1 MQERLGRLPPR
12 RAGRVLVPG
21 ELNTPGEKPD
31 RDPNVVPQREPAHAP
46 TTSPR
51 WRAERAS
58 CRKALSE
65 PNAPTPHPVNP
76 HPPAPAAHLTTPAAP
91 LPIGEVDPQRNHV
104 VVALDSFKGSLT
116 ARAATAALARG
127 LRRTGAHVVEH
138 PVADGGEGTLDALL
152 GAGFTE
158 VPTPSTDA
166 LGRPLTTRYATRSS
180 TAAIELAESSG
191 LAGIADVP
199 LTPARARAATT
210 LGAGRLIA
218 AALNAGHRRI
228 VVGLGG
234 SATTDGGAGML
245 IALGARLLDRH
256 GTPLD
261 GTTSPLHE
269 VHSLDLSTLHPAL
282 RDADVE
288 VACDVDNPLLG
299 PQGAAAIYGPQK
311 GADPALVTELNTSLT
326 RWADL
331 LEQATTRSARDLPG
345 AGAAGGTGFALLAC
359 GARMRSGIT
368 LVLDL
373 TNLPTALQGARLVI
387 AGEGRVDHQTL
398 HGKAPAGVAAA
409 ARAAGAPV
417 VAVTGSCT
425 LTTTEL
431 TRAGFTTAFTL
442 TDLEPDLTRCHTEAA
457 PLLERL
463 GEHIAK
469 TFPL

>member
-1 MQERLGRLPPR
+1 M
-12 RAGRVLVPG
+12 
-21 ELNTPGEKPD
+21 
-31 RDPNVVPQREPAHAP
+31 
-46 TTSPR
+46 
-51 WRAERAS
+51 
-58 CRKALSE
+58 
-65 PNAPTPHPVNP
+65 
-76 HPPAPAAHLTTPAAP
+76 
-91 LPIGEVDPQRNHV
+91 DPQRNHV

-116 ARAATAALARG
+116 ARAATSALARG

-158 VPTPSTDA
+158 VHAPSADA
-166 LGRPLTTRYATRSS
+166 LGRPVTTRYATSAD
-180 TAAIELAESSG
+180 TAAVELAESSG

-199 LTPARARAATT
+199 VSPNRARAATT
-210 LGAGRLIA
+210 LGTGHLIA

-234 SATTDGGAGML
+234 SATTDGGAGLL

-261 GTTSPLHE
+261 GTTSPLSE
-269 VHSLDLSTLHPAL
+269 VRSLDLSTLHPAL

-299 PQGAAAIYGPQK
+299 PHGAAAVYGPQK
-311 GADPALVTELNTSLT
+311 GADAALTTELDTSLT

-331 LEQATTRSARDLPG
+331 LEQATGRPARDLPG

-368 LVLDL
+368 LVLELTDL
-373 TNLPTALQGARLVI
+373 TTALRNASLVI

-409 ARAAGAPV
+409 ARAAGARV
-417 VAVTGSCT
+417 IAAAGSCT

-431 TRAGFTTAFTL
+431 TGAGFTAAFAL
-442 TDLEPDLTRCHTEAA
+442 TDLEPDLSRCHTEAA

-463 GEHIAK
+463 GERIGR